1 METCALSRRR
11 MAAHGRTG
19 FTLIELLVV
28 IAIIGVLIGLLL
40 PAVQKVR
47 SAANRTRC
55 INNLKQLGLAL
66 HGVHQTY
73 DAFPPSEIADN
84 WGTWAVLLLPY
95 LEQDGLYRNWD
106 LRLRYYVQ
114 PASAGADLAV
124 LHCPA
129 RSSLAGGSGESR
141 SFSTAYQAGGGG
153 NYTGPPGYSDYA
165 ACGGAAYS
173 NAPDLYYDVN
183 GNKGM
188 FVRGQYLNGGATNPI
203 NTDAYYNAAGYTW
216 GANAWG
222 PLPRFPRRIADV
234 VDGLSST
241 VFLGEKFY
249 PLQTSSGAVNHGG
262 VIWNG
267 DYQSNYLRYLG
278 HSGTQDPTTGLYTLQ
293 YGLITDP
300 QYAQPDA
307 TSYFTAANH
316 NGIGMFVFGDGSVH
330 GVSATATI
338 DLLHALMTIRGGE
351 VLGDF

>member
-1 METCALSRRR
+1 MDTCSLSQLRRT
-11 MAAHGRTG
+11 GRCRFG

-28 IAIIGVLIGLLL
+28 IAIMGVLIGLLL

-47 SAANRTRC
+47 SAANRIKCT
-55 INNLKQLGLAL
+55 NNLKQMGLAL

-73 DAFPPSEIADN
+73 EAFPPSEIADN

-95 LEQDGLYRNWD
+95 LEQESLFRNWD

-124 LHCPA
+124 FHCPA
-129 RSSLAGGSGESR
+129 RSAVTGGSGESR
-141 SFSTAYQAGGGG
+141 SYSAAYQAGTGG
-153 NYTGPPGYSDYA
+153 NYTGPAGYSDYA
-165 ACGGAAYS
+165 ACGGAAYL
-173 NAPDLYYDVN
+173 NGTDLYYDVN

-188 FVRGQYLNGGATNPI
+188 FVRGQYRSGGATNPI
-203 NTDAYYNAAGYTW
+203 NTDAYFNAAGYSW

-222 PLPRFPRRIADV
+222 ALPLFPRRVADV
-234 VDGLSST
+234 TDGLSNT

-249 PLQTSSGAVNHGG
+249 TLTTTSGSVNPGG

-267 DYQSNYLRYLG
+267 DFQSNYLRYLG
-278 HSGTQDPTTGLYTLQ
+278 HSGTQDPVTGLYTLQ
-293 YGLITDP
+293 YGLITDRL
-300 QYAQPDA
+300 YAQPDA

-316 NGIGMFVFGDGSVH
+316 DGVCLFVFGDGSVR

-338 DLLHALMTIRGGE
+338 DALHALMTIRGGE
-351 VLGDF
+351 VISEY